1 MYPLFFANQ
10 FIIKRI
16 GLSYDKFRF
25 CVAAERQMQP
35 EAN

>member
-1 MYPLFFANQ
+1 MYLLFLANH
-10 FIIKRI
+10 FIVKRI
-16 GLSYDKFRF
+16 GLCSDKFRI